1 MLRRFGA
8 ALSAIIC
15 LSLGLQALGLDLLS
29 LRGLY
34 PIDGPGGVALRLA
47 LLGVGLWL
55 WVGLPAQTQR
65 GG

>member
-15 LSLGLQALGLDLLS
+15 LSFGLQALGLDLLS

-34 PIDGPGGVALRLA
+34 PIDGPGDVALRLA

-55 WVGLPAQTQR
+55 WLGAQAPAR
-65 GG
+65 REG